1 VWYPDSA
8 VASHMAPTEG
18 NLLSKSAYTGT
29 QKVQVGI
36 KHVGYLQIPTVTKPL
51 VLNNALHVPSL
62 KHNLLSV
69 KQLCKDNNCVIVFDN
84 LSVCVKDKT
93 SSNVLLYASS
103 TGNVYPLH
111 VPDLFPKAFVALIDP
126 ATTWHRRLGHCGVRT
141 LSFLKTRNLVS
152 FSNKFHDSYDS
163 CWLTKSHRLP
173 FQLVEHCC
181 LRPLDLIHSY

>member
-1 VWYPDSA
+1 MWYLDSA

-93 SSNVLLYASS
+93 SSNILLYASS
-103 TGNVYPLH
+103 AGNVYL
-111 VPDLFPKAFVALIDP
+111 LAASGSSSSALVALIDP
-126 ATTWHRRLGHCGVRT
+126 TTSRHCRPGHCRVRI
-141 LSFLKTRNLVS
+141 L
-152 FSNKFHDSYDS
+152 
-163 CWLTKSHRLP
+163 
-173 FQLVEHCC
+173 C
-181 LRPLDLIHSY
+181 LL